1 MVMILESRDGTSSGV
16 KSVRWSWH
24 TCCVDLIVT
33 CTSHYSR
40 ISNVSKIKFNALVTN
55 LESMLRNALLK
66 ARIGARCG
74 PLGLLRTAQASCP
87 SLGDPA
93 LSHLPVGSPLSSF
106 VCAAPV
112 RPQQS
117 CFHTEA
123 RGMFVGGD
131 TIYALSTA
139 PGRAGIAIVRISG
152 PSCREVSTQLSLL
165 LHASLTAIQDLR
177 EPLPK

>member
-1 MVMILESRDGTSSGV
+1 
-16 KSVRWSWH
+16 
-24 TCCVDLIVT
+24 
-33 CTSHYSR
+33 
-40 ISNVSKIKFNALVTN
+40 
-55 LESMLRNALLK
+55 MLRNALLK

-74 PLGLLRTAQASCP
+74 PLGLLRTAQAS
-87 SLGDPA
+87 LGDPA
-93 LSHLPVGSPLSSF
+93 LSHPPAGSPVSSF
-106 VCAAPV
+106 VCAPPV

-165 LHASLTAIQDLR
+165 LHASLTAIPDLR